1 MAQEEIQDAEAM
13 IPKLY
18 SPAQLPEPLDLFGQL
33 IAQAPFAVWVA
44 DQEGNVILF
53 NEAMRKLVNI
63 EDPDKVLEHYNIFED
78 PIAKSQGLI
87 PYIRKVL
94 EGQVVQ
100 TVVMLDLSRE
110 NFGKQE
116 SPKVYY
122 VRSVYFP
129 LKDHYGEP
137 EYVVTLIE
145 NITPDYLV
153 DLAFSK
159 AAHDL
164 DARQEEIIAQEKEIL
179 EQKKAIE
186 RLESQLKSIE
196 HGV

>member
-1 MAQEEIQDAEAM
+1 M

-18 SPAQLPEPLDLFGQL
+18 SPTQLPEPLDLFGQL
-33 IAQAPFAVWVA
+33 VAQAPFAVWVA
-44 DQEGNVILF
+44 DRDGDVILF
-53 NEAMRKLVNI
+53 NEAMRNLVDI
-63 EDPDKVLEHYNIFED
+63 KDPEKVLEHYNIFED

-87 PYIRKVL
+87 PYIKKVL

-110 NFGKQE
+110 HFGDKK

-122 VRSVYFP
+122 VRALYFP

-145 NITPDYLV
+145 NITPDYLM
-153 DLAFSK
+153 DLAYSK
-159 AAHDL
+159 TSHDL
-164 DARQEEIIAQEKEIL
+164 EQRQHEVVEQEKEIQRRKKDIETLRAQIEKL
-179 EQKKAIE
+179 EK
-186 RLESQLKSIE
+186 R
-196 HGV
+196 GV

>member
-1 MAQEEIQDAEAM
+1 M

-44 DQEGNVILF
+44 DRNGDVILF
-53 NEAMRKLVNI
+53 NEAMKKLVDI

-110 NFGKQE
+110 HFGSKKD
-116 SPKVYY
+116 PKVYY
-122 VRSVYFP
+122 VRALYFP

-137 EYVVTLIE
+137 EYIVTLIE
-145 NITPDYLV
+145 NITPDYLE
-153 DLAFSK
+153 DLALSK

-164 DARQEEIIAQEKEIL
+164 NERQGEVIDQEKEIL
-179 EQKKAIE
+179 THKKLLKK
-186 RLESQLKSIE
+186 LEAQLKKLQKN
-196 HGV
+196 V